1 MGSKR
6 DWLKTLLLAVLAS
19 STILYGLSPPPAH
32 AQSTPTDGFAASISP
47 LPILLSAKPGSSVS
61 ADLRVNNP
69 STHDE
74 KLKVVIKTF
83 TQDGVDGKVNLHD
96 PTPSD
101 DFINWIS
108 FNKPVFDA
116 PPGLWQTVKMTINIP
131 KTAAFGYYFAVEFT
145 DANPPAKQ
153 TGTGTSIQGAV
164 ASFVL
169 LNAQAPG
176 ETKQLRVTSFSAD
189 HQVYEFLP
197 VNFSIRVHNAG
208 NIFASAVGNIF
219 IMRGSKQV
227 ATLNVNENHGLVIPG
242 SNRLFNTSWDS
253 GFPVYKTVYGSNG
266 QPLRDSQGNIKK
278 KLSWNFSQVSKL
290 RFGHYT
296 AKLALVYNDGQR
308 DVPITG
314 SLSFW
319 VVPWRVVGGLAVI
332 LIFMTVGFWS
342 TFKHFGRFAKRRTNP
357 QDKGNK
363 NGS

>member
-1 MGSKR
+1 MR
-6 DWLKTLLLAVLAS
+6 FWRVTAVVFVVSLSVVAS
-19 STILYGLSPPPAH
+19 SLKPPSAH
-32 AQSTPTDGFAASISP
+32 AQTTPTEGFAASISP
-47 LPILLSAKPGSSVS
+47 LPILLSTKPGTSVS

-74 KLKVVIKTF
+74 KLKVVVKTF
-83 TQDGVDGKVNLHD
+83 TQDGADGKVSLHD
-96 PTPSD
+96 VTPAD
-101 DFINWIS
+101 VFVNWIS

-116 PPGLWQTVKMTINIP
+116 PPGLWQTIKMTVNVP
-131 KTAAFGYYFAVEFT
+131 STAAFGYYFAVEFT
-145 DANPPAKQ
+145 EANPPAKQ
-153 TGTGTSIQGAV
+153 AGTGTSIQGAV

-197 VNFSIRVHNAG
+197 VNFSVRVHNSG
-208 NIFASAVGNIF
+208 NIFAAASGNIF

-227 ATLNVNENHGLVIPG
+227 AVLNVNQNHGLVIPG
-242 SNRLFNTSWDS
+242 SNRLFSTSWDS
-253 GFPVYKTVYGSNG
+253 GFPIYKTVYGSNG
-266 QPLRDSQGNIKK
+266 QPLRDKAGNIQT

-296 AKLALVYNDGQR
+296 AKLALIYNDGTR
-308 DVPITG
+308 DIPITG

-319 VVPWRVVGGLAVI
+319 VVPWRVVGGLTVI

-342 TFKHFGRFAKRRTNP
+342 SFKRLGRFTKRQSARLGK
-357 QDKGNK
+357 DKK
-363 NGS
+363 NDN